1 MNLPRRGGGF
11 AAVDAAGLAAGPC
24 QAAIIMNDQE
34 NNDFKD
40 LDLEDIP
47 VDDAND
53 LRAQEQSVAAEAPS
67 PAEAPRPAGAANPAE
82 PPHPDE
88 VTKLRAERDEYYQK
102 LLRATADYRNSQRR
116 LEQDKQQAVQ
126 YANSALIKALL
137 PVIDNFERALSVD
150 PEKTDVPRLLQG
162 MQIVH
167 DELLNVLKHQQ
178 VEAVAP
184 APGEPFNPELHQAM
198 MQQPDERYAE
208 PTVTM
213 LLQKGY
219 THRGRVLRPAGVAVS
234 RTE

>member
-1 MNLPRRGGGF
+1 MSTT
-11 AAVDAAGLAAGPC
+11 
-24 QAAIIMNDQE
+24 DQD
-34 NNDFKD
+34 NNDDFKN
-40 LDLEDIP
+40 LDIEDIP

-53 LRAQEQSVAAEAPS
+53 LRAEEQSRTAEAPTS
-67 PAEAPRPAGAANPAE
+67 
-82 PPHPDE
+82 DE

-126 YANSALIKALL
+126 YANSSLIKLLL

-150 PEKTDVPRLLQG
+150 PDKTDVPKLLQG

-167 DELLNVLKHQQ
+167 DELLNVLKKQE

-184 APGEPFNPELHQAM
+184 QPGEPFNPELHQAL
-198 MQQPDERYAE
+198 MQQPNDQYSE

-219 THRGRVLRPAGVAVS
+219 THLGRVLRPAGVAVS
-234 RTE
+234 KTE